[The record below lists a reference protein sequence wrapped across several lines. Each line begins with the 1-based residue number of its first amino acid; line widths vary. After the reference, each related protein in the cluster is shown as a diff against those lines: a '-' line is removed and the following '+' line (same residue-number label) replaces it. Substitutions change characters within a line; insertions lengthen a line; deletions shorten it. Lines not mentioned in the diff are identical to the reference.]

1 MNSLKML
8 LKHEFIW
15 LHKMHFTSHTF
26 PVYVQNAYTQL
37 YILFVIDAKDTLM
50 RSRIGLNSGIMSL
63 SSSNNKRSQ
72 TQNIDTKNALNEF
85 PLIRQKSRNRKK
97 VCDNAHWSTIYTK
110 IPCFCSYRM
119 LWSYRW
125 SYSCLLFVLS
135 MLLNTCIVHSAWR
148 EM

>member
-15 LHKMHFTSHTF
+15 LHKIHFTSHTF

-110 IPCFCSYRM
+110 IPCFCSYRTAYEATGEAIRVCSSFCRCC
-119 LWSYRW
+119 W
-125 SYSCLLFVLS
+125 
-135 MLLNTCIVHSAWR
+135 THA
-148 EM
+148 